1 MSHDISEAFV
11 VYSFVNL
18 KAKINR
24 VFKYIATTYE
34 TIDTIATSL
43 NRLLFDE
50 KQK

>member
-24 VFKYIATTYE
+24 IFKYIATTYE
-34 TIDTIATSL
+34 TMDTIATTSL
-43 NRLLFDE
+43 NRLFDE